1 MLDIRKNSRNFM
13 TFNKL
18 KRAYYDKSEIRL
30 NLATIKLSG
39 EEIRYISLFE
49 SITGSSVRDC
59 IIDDDED
66 RIVFVVNEGNIGLAI
81 GKKGANIKRA
91 RDFLKKKI
99 DVVEYAHD
107 PEEFLKNTLAP
118 ARVKKIT
125 ITNSKKDDRKIAIV
139 TVDSR
144 DRGIAIGKNG
154 RNIARSRMLIKRH
167 FDIDDV
173 IIN

>member
-1 MLDIRKNSRNFM
+1 MAS
-13 TFNKL
+13 
-18 KRAYYDKSEIRL
+18 
-30 NLATIKLSG
+30 IKLG
-39 EEIRYISLFE
+39 GDEIRYISLFE

-81 GKKGANIKRA
+81 GKKGSNIKRA
-91 RDFLKKKI
+91 R
-99 DVVEYAHD
+99 
-107 PEEFLKNTLAP
+107 EFLKRSIDIVEYSDTPEKFIKNTLSP
-118 ARVKKIT
+118 ARVKNIT
-125 ITNSKKDDRKIAIV
+125 ITNARKDNKSIAII

-154 RNIARSRMLIKRH
+154 RNIARSRMLAKRH
-167 FDIDDV
+167 FGINDV